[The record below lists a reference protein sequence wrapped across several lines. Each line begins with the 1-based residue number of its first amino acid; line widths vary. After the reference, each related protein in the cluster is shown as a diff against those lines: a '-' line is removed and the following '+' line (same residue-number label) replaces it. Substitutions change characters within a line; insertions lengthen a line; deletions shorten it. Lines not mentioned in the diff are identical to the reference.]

1 MKSKI
6 FPVILQP
13 KSISKT
19 ETRIFLLEE
28 IGKVIGKPIS
38 GATILYTYVLVEAIN
53 EVNNHVVQ

>member
-6 FPVILQP
+6 FPVILQS

-28 IGKVIGKPIS
+28 IGKVIGNPIS